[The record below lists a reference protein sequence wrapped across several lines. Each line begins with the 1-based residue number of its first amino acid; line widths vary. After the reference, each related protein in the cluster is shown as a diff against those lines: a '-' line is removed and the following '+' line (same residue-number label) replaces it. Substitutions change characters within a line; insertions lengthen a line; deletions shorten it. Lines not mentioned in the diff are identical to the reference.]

1 MDVKSGPDII
11 GRLRFLLCLGANL
24 VIYYDVICLDS
35 ILSKPTSTPGIR
47 VFSIQ
52 YAQLNFIYCNMFY
65 YLLGRIFQLQQNEKH
80 HRQFSGLQGCWD
92 CPNIWL
98 LFLSILKSILSKNC
112 ELIIGYKLLQVKYSR
127 SPLITVP
134 VTANQF
140 LHAHVKILLFKI
152 IKVQT
157 CTSVVCFNLI

>member
-1 MDVKSGPDII
+1 MVCFIKGNKINKIRFLYEKTMDVKSGPDII

-65 YLLGRIFQLQQNEKH
+65 YLLGRIFQL
-80 HRQFSGLQGCWD
+80 
-92 CPNIWL
+92 
-98 LFLSILKSILSKNC
+98 
-112 ELIIGYKLLQVKYSR
+112 
-127 SPLITVP
+127 
-134 VTANQF
+134 
-140 LHAHVKILLFKI
+140 
-152 IKVQT
+152 
-157 CTSVVCFNLI
+157 